1 MAISGPLNVSF
12 RTAMYQSRRGP
23 VAAGRV
29 AARRRRLHTQRHARA
44 GAGGRHALDS
54 SVPFVAGYVRPSHVV
69 QQPRI
74 LIVDSEGV
82 AGLPYATLTARLQ
95 PFEVR
100 VEQSVDRA
108 VATIAR
114 DTWDLGVVTARSG
127 RAADDILATLRK
139 ADPQLP
145 VVVIDP
151 RPSVATARACLQ
163 AGAGDYLDIARA
175 EADLEDSLARLLA
188 ASRHRAAG
196 EVLRRA
202 VERPYSSEEFLGESP
217 AMRQVYSVIDRV
229 AASSVDVLVTGETG
243 TGKEL
248 VARAIHTRSRRSA
261 GPFVPIDCG
270 AIPDALMESELF
282 GHERGAFTGADA
294 RRMGLVEFADGGT
307 LFLDEVGELPLPLQ
321 AKLLRVLQERRVRR
335 VGARQ
340 ENAVDVRVVA
350 ATSRDI
356 DEMVARG
363 EFRRDLFYRINVVRI
378 DLPPLR
384 GRGDDIGLLAEF
396 FANRAA
402 QEMGRRVGGLSTD
415 VYQVF
420 KGYHWPGNVR
430 ELQNVVRRAI
440 AMTKAPVAGVDD
452 LPDELVTAAGRNAVA
467 ESVGFFAQRAEHVSR
482 FEKQYLHDLLTRHLG
497 DVSAA
502 AREARLPRGTLYR
515 LMKGHGLDGAAF
527 RK

>member
-1 MAISGPLNVSF
+1 VL
-12 RTAMYQSRRGP
+12 
-23 VAAGRV
+23 
-29 AARRRRLHTQRHARA
+29 
-44 GAGGRHALDS
+44 
-54 SVPFVAGYVRPSHVV
+54 
-69 QQPRI
+69 QPRI
-74 LIVDSEGV
+74 LIVDSHG
-82 AGLPYATLTARLQ
+82 ASALPYARLSARLQ
-95 PFEVR
+95 PMEVR
-100 VEQSVDRA
+100 VETSLERA
-108 VATIAR
+108 LATLAR
-114 DTWDLGVVTARSG
+114 DSWDLGVVTARSG
-127 RAADDILATLRK
+127 PSADVLYAALRK

-145 VVVIDP
+145 MVVVDP
-151 RPSVATARACLQ
+151 RPSVDTARACLQ
-163 AGAGDYLDIARA
+163 AGAGDYLDIARV
-175 EADLEDSLARLLA
+175 ETDLEDALARLLTV
-188 ASRHRAAG
+188 SRHKAAE

-202 VERPYSSEEFLGESP
+202 VERPYTYAEFLGESP

-248 VARAIHTRSRRSA
+248 VARAIHTRSRRNA
-261 GPFVPIDCG
+261 GPFVPVDCG

-350 ATSRDI
+350 ATSRNLDQ
-356 DEMVARG
+356 MVERG

-378 DLPPLR
+378 ELPPLR
-384 GRGDDIGLLAEF
+384 TRGDDIGLLAEF
-396 FANRAA
+396 FANKAA
-402 QEMGRRVGGLSTD
+402 QEMGRPAGGLSTD
-415 VYQVF
+415 VYQVLRS
-420 KGYHWPGNVR
+420 YHWPGNVR
-430 ELQNVVRRAI
+430 ELQNAVRRAI
-440 AMTKAPVAGVDD
+440 AMTRDSTAGVDD
-452 LPDELVTAAGRNAVA
+452 LPDEVVAAAGRASGPEHGA
-467 ESVGFFAQRAEHVSR
+467 VGFFAQRADHVAR
-482 FEKQYLHDLLTRHLG
+482 FEKQYLTDLLARHLG

-515 LMKGHGLDGAAF
+515 LMKGHGLDGASF

>member
-1 MAISGPLNVSF
+1 M
-12 RTAMYQSRRGP
+12 
-23 VAAGRV
+23 
-29 AARRRRLHTQRHARA
+29 
-44 GAGGRHALDS
+44 
-54 SVPFVAGYVRPSHVV
+54 

-74 LIVDSEGV
+74 IIVDS
-82 AGLPYATLTARLQ
+82 AGGEALPYARLTARLQ
-95 PFEVR
+95 PMEVR
-100 VEQSVDRA
+100 VETALDRA
-108 VATIAR
+108 IGTLSR
-114 DTWDLGVVTARSG
+114 DSWDLGAVTARSG
-127 RAADDILATLRK
+127 PTADVLYGAIRK

-151 RPSVATARACLQ
+151 RPSVETARACLQ
-163 AGAGDYLDIARA
+163 AGAGDYLDIARV
-175 EADLEDSLARLLA
+175 ETDLEDSLVRLLT
-188 ASRHRAAG
+188 ASRRKAAE

-202 VERPYSSEEFLGESP
+202 VERPYSFEDFLGESP
-217 AMRQVYSVIDRV
+217 AMQQVYSVIDRV
-229 AASSVDVLVTGETG
+229 AGSAVDVLVTGETG

-248 VARAIHTRSRRSA
+248 VARAIHRRSRRSV
-261 GPFVPIDCG
+261 GPFVPVDCG
-270 AIPDALMESELF
+270 AIPDALIESELF
-282 GHERGAFTGADA
+282 GHERGAFTGADT

-350 ATSRDI
+350 ATSRNI
-356 DEMVARG
+356 DQMVDRG

-384 GRGDDIGLLAEF
+384 SRGDDIGLLAES

-402 QEMGRRVGGLSTD
+402 QEMGRSFGGLSTD
-415 VYQVF
+415 VYQVLRS
-420 KGYHWPGNVR
+420 YHWPGNVR

-440 AMTKAPVAGVDD
+440 AMTRSTTAGVDD
-452 LPDELVTAAGRNAVA
+452 LPDDLVAAAGKQGGV
-467 ESVGFFAQRAEHVSR
+467 ESGAVGFFAQRAEHVAR
-482 FEKQYLHDLLTRHLG
+482 FEKQFLTDLLTRHLG

-515 LMKGHGLDGAAF
+515 LMKAHGLDGAAF

>member
-1 MAISGPLNVSF
+1 M
-12 RTAMYQSRRGP
+12 
-23 VAAGRV
+23 
-29 AARRRRLHTQRHARA
+29 
-44 GAGGRHALDS
+44 
-54 SVPFVAGYVRPSHVV
+54 

-74 LIVDSEGV
+74 IVVDPAGP
-82 AGLPYATLTARLQ
+82 AGLPYARLLARLQ
-95 PFEVR
+95 PLDVR
-100 VEQSVDRA
+100 IVPTLDAALEAIR
-108 VATIAR
+108 R
-114 DTWDLGVVTARSG
+114 DTWDLAVLAARFG
-127 RAADDILATLRK
+127 PPAGDLQAAVRK

-145 VVVIDP
+145 TVVLDP
-151 RPSVATARACLQ
+151 RPDVAVARTCLQ
-163 AGAGDYLDIARA
+163 AGAADYLDLAAA
-175 EADLEDSLARLLA
+175 EQELEDACARLLSG
-188 ASRHRAAG
+188 SRRRAAE

-202 VERPYSSEEFLGESP
+202 VERPYSFAGFLGESP
-217 AMRQVYSVIDRV
+217 PMREVYSIIERV

-248 VARAIHTRSRRSA
+248 VARAIHAGSRRSA
-261 GPFVPIDCG
+261 GPFVPVDCG
-270 AIPDALMESELF
+270 AIPDALLESELF

-340 ENAVDVRVVA
+340 ETPVDVRVVA
-350 ATSRDI
+350 ATSRPI
-356 DEMVARG
+356 DRMVDEGA
-363 EFRRDLFYRINVVRI
+363 FRRDLFYRINVVRI

-384 GRGDDIGLLAEF
+384 SRGDDIGLLAEH

-402 QEMGRRVGGLSTD
+402 QEMGRPVGGLSTD
-415 VYQVF
+415 VYQVL

-440 AMTKAPVAGVDD
+440 ALTRSPHAGIDD
-452 LPDELVTAAGRNAVA
+452 LPDEVVAAAGRTAAA
-467 ESVGFFAQRAEHVSR
+467 EAGAVGFFARRAEHVAR
-482 FEKQYLHDLLTRHLG
+482 FEREFLTDLLTRHLG

-515 LMKGHGLDGAAF
+515 LLKSHALDAAAY
-527 RK
+527 RKSS